1 MSFAVCFVGCCGYC
15 LVHGLERLSLSLL
28 PPPLPYCTDQLV
40 VRVVTS
46 MDYVVRALHG
56 DGADTDFGTQLAV
69 VHASYSRLIPLFSIP
84 TSALIEISTSFVR
97 C

>member
-1 MSFAVCFVGCCGYC
+1 
-15 LVHGLERLSLSLL
+15 
-28 PPPLPYCTDQLV
+28 
-40 VRVVTS
+40 
-46 MDYVVRALHG
+46 MDYLVRALHG

-84 TSALIEISTSFVR
+84 TSALIEVSTSFVR